1 MITNKNYVE
10 QYKLL
15 NDKNKFYYESNLS
28 IFNMVNEISL
38 FIDYLKPKNVLDYGC
53 GNGVLLKLLKHKYTK
68 INIDVYDPAIKE
80 FSVIPQ
86 NHYDMIINTDVL
98 EHIPKSDI
106 CDVLNHIKSLSNNV
120 FFCLHHGKAR
130 TILPNGE
137 NAHIT
142 IKPKEWYHNLM
153 KKYFDIIIP
162 LKARNPINSIVI
174 TFNINKKIFNKY
186 NKILKLDIN
195 DNLQIKYIFGK
206 KINKKQMHKI
216 TKYIPIKFIRN
227 FLMRGFIDLTD
238 INIIK
243 SISKDIIDDNWVELN
258 YLYNNALVEGNL
270 KIYEALNKVFFVE
283 KS

>member
-28 IFNMVNEISL
+28 IFNMINEISL
-38 FIDYLKPKNVLDYGC
+38 FIDYLKPKNILDYGC
-53 GNGVLLKLLKHKYTK
+53 GNGILLKLLKHKYPK
-68 INIDVYDPAIKE
+68 INIDGYDPAIKE
-80 FSVIPQ
+80 FSVISN

-98 EHIPKSDI
+98 EHIPKNDI

-120 FFCLHHGKAR
+120 FFCLHHGKAW

-142 IKPKEWYHNLM
+142 IEPKEWYHNLM
-153 KKYFDIIIP
+153 RNYFDIIIP

-174 TFNINKKIFNKY
+174 TFDINKRIY
-186 NKILKLDIN
+186 IN

-206 KINKKQMHKI
+206 KITKKQI

-227 FLMRGFIDLTD
+227 FLISDFIDLTD

-243 SISKDIIDDNWVELN
+243 SISKDIVDDNWIELN
-258 YLYNNALVEGNL
+258 YLYNKALVENNFEMVDTLSGYRL
-270 KIYEALNKVFFVE
+270 
-283 KS
+283 

>member
-28 IFNMVNEISL
+28 IFNMINEISL
-38 FIDYLKPKNVLDYGC
+38 FIDYLKPKNILDYGC
-53 GNGVLLKLLKHKYTK
+53 GNGILLKLLKHKYPK
-68 INIDVYDPAIKE
+68 INIDGYDPAIKE
-80 FSVIPQ
+80 FSVISN

-98 EHIPKSDI
+98 EHIPKNDI

-120 FFCLHHGKAR
+120 FFCLHHGKAW

-142 IKPKEWYHNLM
+142 IEPKEWYHNLM
-153 KKYFDIIIP
+153 RNYFDIIIP

-174 TFNINKKIFNKY
+174 TFDINKRIFNKY
-186 NKILKLDIN
+186 NKILKLNIN

-206 KINKKQMHKI
+206 KITKKQI

-227 FLMRGFIDLTD
+227 FLISDFIDLTD

-243 SISKDIIDDNWVELN
+243 SISKDIVDDNWIELN
-258 YLYNNALVEGNL
+258 YLYNKALVE
-270 KIYEALNKVFFVE
+270 NKFEMVDTL
-283 KS
+283 SGYRL

>member
-15 NDKNKFYYESNLS
+15 NDKNKLYYESNLS
-28 IFNMVNEISL
+28 IFNMINEISL
-38 FIDYLKPKNVLDYGC
+38 FIDYLKPKNILDYGC
-53 GNGVLLKLLKHKYTK
+53 GNGVLLKLLRHKYPE
-68 INIDVYDPAIKE
+68 INIDGYDPAIKE

-106 CDVLNHIKSLSNNV
+106 GDVVNHIKSLSNNV
-120 FFCLHHGKAR
+120 FFCLHHGKAY
-130 TILPNGE
+130 TILPNGQ

-162 LKARNPINSIVI
+162 LNARNPINSIVI
-174 TFNINKKIFNKY
+174 TFNINKTIFNKY

-195 DNLQIKYIFGK
+195 DNLQIKYIFGR
-206 KINKKQMHKI
+206 KITKKQMQKI
-216 TKYIPIKFIRN
+216 IRYIPIKFIRN
-227 FLMRGFIDLTD
+227 FLMGGFIDLTD
-238 INIIK
+238 INVIK
-243 SISKDIIDDNWVELN
+243 LLAKDIIDDNWMELN
-258 YLYNNALVEGNL
+258 YLYNKSLVEGYL
-270 KIYEALNKVFFVE
+270 EMVE
-283 KS
+283 RLGKLISTKN

>member
-15 NDKNKFYYESNLS
+15 NDKNKLYYESNLS

-38 FIDYLKPKNVLDYGC
+38 FINYLKPKNILDYGC

-68 INIDVYDPAIKE
+68 INIDGYDPAIKE
-80 FSVIPQ
+80 FSVIPK

-106 CDVLNHIKSLSNNV
+106 GYVVNHIKSLSNNV
-120 FFCLHHGKAR
+120 FFCLHHGKAW

-142 IKPKEWYHNLM
+142 IEPKEWYHNLM
-153 KKYFDIIIP
+153 RNYFDIIIP

-174 TFNINKKIFNKY
+174 TFNINKTIFNKY

-227 FLMRGFIDLTD
+227 FLMNGFIDLID
-238 INIIK
+238 IYTIK
-243 SISKDIIDDNWVELN
+243 SFPKDIIDDNWIELN
-258 YLYNNALVEGNL
+258 YLYNKSLVEGDL
-270 KIYEALNKVFFVE
+270 EMVEALNQIFT
-283 KS
+283 

>member
-15 NDKNKFYYESNLS
+15 NDKNKLYYESNLS

-38 FIDYLKPKNVLDYGC
+38 FIDYLKPKNILDYGC
-53 GNGVLLKLLKHKYTK
+53 GNGVLLKLLKHNYTK
-68 INIDVYDPAIKE
+68 INIDGYDPAIKE
-80 FSVIPQ
+80 FSVIPN

-106 CDVLNHIKSLSNNV
+106 ADVLNHIKSLSNNV
-120 FFCLHHGKAR
+120 FFCLHHGKAW

-142 IKPKEWYHNLM
+142 IEPKEWYHNLM

-162 LKARNPINSIVI
+162 LNARNPINSIVI
-174 TFNINKKIFNKY
+174 TFNINKSIFHKY

-195 DNLQIKYIFGK
+195 DNLQIKYIFGRK
-206 KINKKQMHKI
+206 VTKKQMQKI
-216 TKYIPIKFIRN
+216 IKYIPIKFINN

-243 SISKDIIDDNWVELN
+243 SISKDIIDDNWIELN
-258 YLYNNALVEGNL
+258 YLYNKALVEKNL
-270 KIYEALNKVFFVE
+270 EMV
-283 KS
+283 

>member
-15 NDKNKFYYESNLS
+15 NDKNKLYYESNLS

-38 FIDYLKPKNVLDYGC
+38 FIDYLKPKNVLDYGR
-53 GNGVLLKLLKHKYTK
+53 GNGVLLKLLRYKYPK
-68 INIDVYDPAIKE
+68 INIDGYDPAIKE
-80 FSVIPQ
+80 FSVIPN

-106 CDVLNHIKSLSNNV
+106 ADVVNHIKSLSNNV
-120 FFCLHHGKAR
+120 FFCLHHGKAW

-142 IKPKEWYHNLM
+142 IEPKEWYHNLM
-153 KKYFDIIIP
+153 RNYFDIIIP
-162 LKARNPINSIVI
+162 LNARNPINSIVI
-174 TFNINKKIFNKY
+174 TFNINKRIFNKY

-206 KINKKQMHKI
+206 KINKKQMQKI
-216 TKYIPIKFIRN
+216 IRYIPIKFIKN
-227 FLMRGFIDLTD
+227 FLMNDFIDLID
-238 INIIK
+238 IDTIK
-243 SISKDIIDDNWVELN
+243 SLPKDIIDNNWIELN
-258 YLYNNALVEGNL
+258 YLYNKSLVEGDL
-270 KIYEALNKVFFVE
+270 EMVDVFGDYGL
-283 KS
+283 

>member
-1 MITNKNYVE
+1 M
-10 QYKLL
+10 
-15 NDKNKFYYESNLS
+15 
-28 IFNMVNEISL
+28 
-38 FIDYLKPKNVLDYGC
+38 DYGC
-53 GNGVLLKLLKHKYTK
+53 GNGVLLKLLKHKYQK
-68 INIDVYDPAIKE
+68 INIDGYDPAIKE
-80 FSVIPQ
+80 FSVIPK

-98 EHIPKSDI
+98 EHIPKNDI

-120 FFCLHHGKAR
+120 FFCLHHGKAW

-142 IKPKEWYHNLM
+142 IEPKEWYHNLM

-162 LKARNPINSIVI
+162 LNARNPINSIVI
-174 TFNINKKIFNKY
+174 TFNINKTIFNKY

-195 DNLQIKYIFGK
+195 DNLEIKYIFGK

-227 FLMRGFIDLTD
+227 FLMGGFIDLTD

-243 SISKDIIDDNWVELN
+243 SISKDIVDDNWIELN
-258 YLYNNALVEGNL
+258 YLYNKALVENNFEMVDTLSGYRL
-270 KIYEALNKVFFVE
+270 
-283 KS
+283 

>member
-15 NDKNKFYYESNLS
+15 NDKNKLYYESNLS

-38 FIDYLKPKNVLDYGC
+38 FIDYLKPKNILDYGC
-53 GNGVLLKLLKHKYTK
+53 GNGVLLKLLRYKYPE
-68 INIDVYDPAIKE
+68 INIDGYDPAIKE

-106 CDVLNHIKSLSNNV
+106 GDVVNHIKSLSNNV
-120 FFCLHHGKAR
+120 FFCLHHGKAW

-137 NAHIT
+137 NAHTT
-142 IKPKEWYHNLM
+142 IEPKEWYHNLM

-162 LKARNPINSIVI
+162 LNARNAINSIVI
-174 TFNINKKIFNKY
+174 TFNINKRIFNKY

-195 DNLQIKYIFGK
+195 DNLQIKYIFGRK
-206 KINKKQMHKI
+206 VTKKQMQKI
-216 TKYIPIKFIRN
+216 TKYIPIKFIKN
-227 FLMRGFIDLTD
+227 FSMRGFIDLTD

-243 SISKDIIDDNWVELN
+243 SISKDIVDDNWVELN
-258 YLYNNALVEGNL
+258 FC
-270 KIYEALNKVFFVE
+270 IIKVWWRVIWRWW
-283 KS
+283 KGWVS

>member
-28 IFNMVNEISL
+28 IFNMINEISL
-38 FIDYLKPKNVLDYGC
+38 FIDYLKPKNILDYGC
-53 GNGVLLKLLKHKYTK
+53 GNGILLKLLKHKYPK
-68 INIDVYDPAIKE
+68 INIDGYDPAIKE
-80 FSVIPQ
+80 FSVISN

-98 EHIPKSDI
+98 EHIPKNDI

-120 FFCLHHGKAR
+120 FFCLHHGKAW

-137 NAHIT
+137 NAHIK
-142 IKPKEWYHNLM
+142 IEPKEWYHNLM
-153 KKYFDIIIP
+153 RNYFDIIIP

-174 TFNINKKIFNKY
+174 TFDINKRIFNKY
-186 NKILKLDIN
+186 NKILKLNIN

-206 KINKKQMHKI
+206 KITKKQI

-227 FLMRGFIDLTD
+227 FLISDFIDLTD

-243 SISKDIIDDNWVELN
+243 SISKDIVDDNWIELN
-258 YLYNNALVEGNL
+258 YLYNKALVENNFEMVDTLSGYRL
-270 KIYEALNKVFFVE
+270 
-283 KS
+283 

>member
-15 NDKNKFYYESNLS
+15 NDKNKLYYESNLS

-38 FIDYLKPKNVLDYGC
+38 FIDYLKPKNILDYGC

-68 INIDVYDPAIKE
+68 INIDGYDPAIKE
-80 FSVIPQ
+80 FSVIPN

-98 EHIPKSDI
+98 EHIPKNDI
-106 CDVLNHIKSLSNNV
+106 CDVLNHIKYLSNNV
-120 FFCLHHGKAR
+120 FFCLHHGKAW

-142 IKPKEWYHNLM
+142 IEPKEWYHNLM
-153 KKYFDIIIP
+153 KNYFDIIIP

-174 TFNINKKIFNKY
+174 TFNINKTIFNKY

-195 DNLQIKYIFGK
+195 DNLQIKYIFGRK
-206 KINKKQMHKI
+206 VTKKQMYKI
-216 TKYIPIKFIRN
+216 IKYIPIKFIRN
-227 FLMRGFIDLTD
+227 FLTSGFIDLTD
-238 INIIK
+238 INVIK
-243 SISKDIIDDNWVELN
+243 SISKDIVDDNWTELN
-258 YLYNNALVEGNL
+258 YLYNKALVENNFEMVDTLSGYKL
-270 KIYEALNKVFFVE
+270 
-283 KS
+283 

>member
-28 IFNMVNEISL
+28 IFNMINEISL
-38 FIDYLKPKNVLDYGC
+38 FIDYLKPKNILDYGC
-53 GNGVLLKLLKHKYTK
+53 GNGILLKLLKHKYPK
-68 INIDVYDPAIKE
+68 INIDGYDPAIKE
-80 FSVIPQ
+80 FSVISN

-98 EHIPKSDI
+98 EHIPKNDI

-120 FFCLHHGKAR
+120 FFCLHHGKAW

-142 IKPKEWYHNLM
+142 IEPKEWYHNLM
-153 KKYFDIIIP
+153 RNYFDIIIP

-174 TFNINKKIFNKY
+174 TFDINKRIFNKY
-186 NKILKLDIN
+186 NKILKLNIN

-206 KINKKQMHKI
+206 KITKKQI

-227 FLMRGFIDLTD
+227 FLISDFIDLTD

-243 SISKDIIDDNWVELN
+243 SISKDIVDDNWIELN
-258 YLYNNALVEGNL
+258 YLYNKALVENNFEMVDTLSGYRL
-270 KIYEALNKVFFVE
+270 
-283 KS
+283 

>member
-15 NDKNKFYYESNLS
+15 NDKNKLYYESNLS

-38 FIDYLKPKNVLDYGC
+38 FIDYLKPKNILDYGC

-68 INIDVYDPAIKE
+68 INIDGYDPAIKE
-80 FSVIPQ
+80 FSVIPN

-106 CDVLNHIKSLSNNV
+106 GDVVNHIKSLSNNV
-120 FFCLHHGKAR
+120 FFCLHHGKAW

-137 NAHIT
+137 NAHTT
-142 IKPKEWYHNLM
+142 IEPKEWYHNLM

-162 LKARNPINSIVI
+162 LNARNPINSIVI
-174 TFNINKKIFNKY
+174 TFNINKRIFNKY

-195 DNLQIKYIFGK
+195 DNLQIKYIFGRKVTK
-206 KINKKQMHKI
+206 KKMQKI
-216 TKYIPIKFIRN
+216 IRYIPIKFIKN
-227 FLMRGFIDLTD
+227 FLMSGFIDLID
-238 INIIK
+238 INVIK
-243 SISKDIIDDNWVELN
+243 SIPKGIIDDNWVELN
-258 YLYNNALVEGNL
+258 YLYNKALV
-270 KIYEALNKVFFVE
+270 
-283 KS
+283 

>member
-15 NDKNKFYYESNLS
+15 NDKNKLYYESNLS

-38 FIDYLKPKNVLDYGC
+38 FINYLKPKNILDYGC

-68 INIDVYDPAIKE
+68 INIDGYDPAIKE
-80 FSVIPQ
+80 FSVIPK

-106 CDVLNHIKSLSNNV
+106 GYVVNHIKSLSNNV
-120 FFCLHHGKAR
+120 FFCLHHGKAW

-142 IKPKEWYHNLM
+142 IEPKEWYHNLM
-153 KKYFDIIIP
+153 RNYFDIIIP

-174 TFNINKKIFNKY
+174 TFDINKRIFNKY
-186 NKILKLDIN
+186 NKILKLNIN
-195 DNLQIKYIFGK
+195 DNLQIKYIFGRK
-206 KINKKQMHKI
+206 TTKKQMQKI
-216 TKYIPIKFIRN
+216 IRYIPIKFIKN
-227 FLMRGFIDLTD
+227 FLMSGFIDLID
-238 INIIK
+238 INVIK
-243 SISKDIIDDNWVELN
+243 SIPKGIIDDNWVELN
-258 YLYNNALVEGNL
+258 YLYNKALV
-270 KIYEALNKVFFVE
+270 
-283 KS
+283 

>member
-28 IFNMVNEISL
+28 IFNMINEISL
-38 FIDYLKPKNVLDYGC
+38 FIDYLKPKNILDYGC
-53 GNGVLLKLLKHKYTK
+53 GNGILLKLLKHKYPK
-68 INIDVYDPAIKE
+68 INIDGYDPAIKE
-80 FSVIPQ
+80 FSVISN

-98 EHIPKSDI
+98 EHIPKNDI

-120 FFCLHHGKAR
+120 FFCLHHGKAW

-142 IKPKEWYHNLM
+142 IEPKEWYHNLM
-153 KKYFDIIIP
+153 RNYFDIIIP

-174 TFNINKKIFNKY
+174 TFDINKRIFNKY

-195 DNLQIKYIFGK
+195 DNLQVKYIFGK

-243 SISKDIIDDNWVELN
+243 SISKDIVDDNWIELN
-258 YLYNNALVEGNL
+258 YLYNKALVENNFEMVDTLSGYRL
-270 KIYEALNKVFFVE
+270 
-283 KS
+283 

>member
-15 NDKNKFYYESNLS
+15 NDKNKLYYESNLS

-38 FIDYLKPKNVLDYGC
+38 FIDYLKPKNILDYGC
-53 GNGVLLKLLKHKYTK
+53 GNGVLLKLLRHKYPE
-68 INIDVYDPAIKE
+68 INIDGYDPAIKE

-106 CDVLNHIKSLSNNV
+106 GDVVNHIKSLSNNV
-120 FFCLHHGKAR
+120 FFCLHHGKAW

-137 NAHIT
+137 NAHTT
-142 IKPKEWYHNLM
+142 IEPKEWYHNLM

-162 LKARNPINSIVI
+162 LNARNPINSIVI
-174 TFNINKKIFNKY
+174 TFNINKRIFNKY

-195 DNLQIKYIFGK
+195 DNLQIKYIFGRKVTK
-206 KINKKQMHKI
+206 KKMQKI
-216 TKYIPIKFIRN
+216 IRYIPIKFIKN
-227 FLMRGFIDLTD
+227 FLMRGFIDLRD
-238 INIIK
+238 INVIK
-243 SISKDIIDDNWVELN
+243 SIPKYIIDYNWIELN
-258 YLYNNALVEGNL
+258 YLYNKALVENNFEMVDTLSGYRL
-270 KIYEALNKVFFVE
+270 
-283 KS
+283 